1 MFIVVFTIN
10 LIKDKITALGIK
22 NIILNNALQHILL
35 VMFLC
40 IIHALSIQPFILPP
54 QAVLYNIMLE
64 PSNLPLPDLYNEKN
78 MCGSFFLCIDTYL
91 IKGINSIK
99 KPYEIDISNDIV
111 CETHLSSILL
121 PQNL

>member
-64 PSNLPLPDLYNEKN
+64 PSNLPLPDLYNEKI
-78 MCGSFFLCIDTYL
+78 CVG
-91 IKGINSIK
+91 
-99 KPYEIDISNDIV
+99 V
-111 CETHLSSILL
+111 SSCA
-121 PQNL
+121 